1 MPLLTLRWD
10 DPRAQNPELVGPK
23 AANLARLLAAGLPV
37 PAFFVL
43 VWTDGGDVDWV
54 KSEVQ
59 PRLPRILRDLRGA
72 GAQAFA
78 VRSSSL
84 VEDRAAGSLAG
95 QFYSATGLVSEDSV
109 LEAVRRCLASGQ
121 TEEVRATLRA
131 KGQRDLPRVNVLL
144 QQNVQAKWA
153 GVAFETSP
161 RVDLHTTLIEAE
173 EGSTDAVTGG
183 RSVSERV
190 LVSSGPHRL
199 PVAVGL
205 LGDQPVPAP
214 EGEDFPDWL
223 AIHALADRAARTLGF
238 SAEAVD
244 LEWAWDGRQL
254 WLLQARP
261 GQRPPLPGWLTEAPE
276 RVWTSYFFAER
287 FTRPVSPLGWDML
300 RSPVEIRAFREPLV
314 YLGHPKLAKLQLT
327 RLVRGRPHTRWSVFR
342 KLHELLSPEF
352 LHADKRL
359 AFFPDGLPRI
369 PWPSRI
375 ARLVRAWL
383 RVVEDPD
390 WLPWANL
397 RRWRRFVP
405 EYVRGVRQLAKEID
419 AHDHPEALLSDLD
432 RAQGLSL
439 ALLALHRWSLTFA
452 EIFLRLLEW
461 EISFGLR
468 VDASR
473 AHSLAT
479 DLLRQLSGNL
489 TAEFNRALSSL
500 VGLSETERAAL
511 LWDFL
516 EKHGHRSPSLD
527 IAEPTWRERP
537 DLLLKLASGGVEG
550 GKNLSPADGGTRRA
564 LQQRILSSCRLPAV
578 LRTVWTAV
586 FRATLRLGEEFAL
599 LRENQRHY
607 WHLVLEQK
615 RRAALKIGAI
625 LQERGV
631 LETPELV
638 FELNRR
644 ELEKVATGFSLLRGL
659 NGRLRER
666 QRARLELAGRPVGLL
681 WDETQAE
688 QQTALA
694 DGTKDSFR
702 GLGVS
707 PGRAKGRVVRV
718 TGPEL
723 PSVPNGSV
731 LVLGGLDPGWT
742 PLLGRVAAL
751 VTEVGGALS
760 HGAILAR
767 EFGVPAVAGVSGARL
782 VFRDGDLVEVD
793 GTVGIVR
800 VLEREGG

>member
-1 MPLLTLRWD
+1 
-10 DPRAQNPELVGPK
+10 
-23 AANLARLLAAGLPV
+23 
-37 PAFFVL
+37 
-43 VWTDGGDVDWV
+43 
-54 KSEVQ
+54 
-59 PRLPRILRDLRGA
+59 
-72 GAQAFA
+72 
-78 VRSSSL
+78 
-84 VEDRAAGSLAG
+84 
-95 QFYSATGLVSEDSV
+95 
-109 LEAVRRCLASGQ
+109 
-121 TEEVRATLRA
+121 
-131 KGQRDLPRVNVLL
+131 
-144 QQNVQAKWA
+144 
-153 GVAFETSP
+153 
-161 RVDLHTTLIEAE
+161 
-173 EGSTDAVTGG
+173 
-183 RSVSERV
+183 
-190 LVSSGPHRL
+190 
-199 PVAVGL
+199 
-205 LGDQPVPAP
+205 
-214 EGEDFPDWL
+214 
-223 AIHALADRAARTLGF
+223 
-238 SAEAVD
+238 
-244 LEWAWDGRQL
+244 
-254 WLLQARP
+254 
-261 GQRPPLPGWLTEAPE
+261 
-276 RVWTSYFFAER
+276 
-287 FTRPVSPLGWDML
+287 
-300 RSPVEIRAFREPLV
+300 
-314 YLGHPKLAKLQLT
+314 
-327 RLVRGRPHTRWSVFR
+327 
-342 KLHELLSPEF
+342 
-352 LHADKRL
+352 RL

-369 PWPSRI
+369 PWRLRI
-375 ARLVRAWL
+375 ARLLRAWL

-397 RRWRRFVP
+397 RRWRCFVP

-432 RAQGLSL
+432 RARGLSL

-452 EIFLRLLEW
+452 EIFLRLLKW
-461 EISFGLR
+461 EIIFGLR

-479 DLLRQLSGNL
+479 DLLRQLPGNL

-767 EFGVPAVAGVSGARL
+767 EFGVPAVAGVSGARQ

-793 GTVGIVR
+793 GTVGVVR